1 MKPASLESSGMKFKE
16 ESARN
21 RESKCS
27 SLTFVAMEK
36 AASGQKEVFSD
47 LKTPNTCKHTHKY
60 TSCSSLENPEIP
72 HELHYKTA
80 LFVGLASFKS
90 VKRAFAN
97 KGLAFTE
104 RHRQGISA
112 KHHCCSCSLYQI
124 PELVWDM
131 TVNFGT

>member
-1 MKPASLESSGMKFKE
+1 MCEHVSTLSLGSVFVLGYALFLPGLWVLSIGSTAPKELLVAQGFFWSIYCVKPASLESSGMKFKE

-60 TSCSSLENPEIP
+60 TSSSSLENPEVP
-72 HELHYKTA
+72 HELHYK
-80 LFVGLASFKS
+80 
-90 VKRAFAN
+90 
-97 KGLAFTE
+97 
-104 RHRQGISA
+104 RQ
-112 KHHCCSCSLYQI
+112 LY
-124 PELVWDM
+124 LL
-131 TVNFGT
+131 G